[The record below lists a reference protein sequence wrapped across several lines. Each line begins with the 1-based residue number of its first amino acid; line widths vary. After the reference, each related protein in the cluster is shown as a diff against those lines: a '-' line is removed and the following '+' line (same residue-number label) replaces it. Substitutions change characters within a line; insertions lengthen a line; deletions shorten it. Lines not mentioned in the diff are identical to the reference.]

1 MAAAVG
7 FDLGETLL
15 TYADTPL
22 NWAAL
27 CPTALA
33 EVTLTVAAPM
43 QWLRIRAQQPPTPS
57 QSLPSAAQRLPT
69 RSQRLPIAM

>member
-27 CPTALA
+27 YSAALA
-33 EVTLTVAAPM
+33 KVNSTVAAPM
-43 QWLRIRAQQPPTPS
+43 QWLRIRAQRPRTP
-57 QSLPSAAQRLPT
+57 
-69 RSQRLPIAM
+69 M